1 VSRLV
6 STLPRLTIAGV
17 LAIAIAGACLA
28 CAKASAA
35 PCTLVAATSGSDH
48 NRGTT
53 ARPFRTVQ
61 RLADKLRAGQL
72 GCVRG
77 GVYREDVKIKHGGR
91 DATRRLTIES
101 YEGERATLVGRLYLP
116 RASRYVTIAQMNLNG
131 RNRSSLP
138 SPTVNSEDAEFTGDD
153 VTNEHTGICFILG
166 SSGYGRAKRTV
177 ISANR
182 IHDCGR
188 EPSHNQDHGIYVAES
203 DGARITNN
211 VIFKN
216 ADRGIQLFPD
226 AQNTVIQHNVIDG
239 NGEGITFSGDGTS
252 SNNTLVEFNLITN
265 AKIRY
270 DVESYYPDG
279 TPRGVNNVVRSNC
292 IFAGAQGTIGEES
305 GYTAKVG
312 NKAVNPQYASVA
324 AGNYAVPSANRCA
337 IYIAGGTPLA
347 PF

>member
-1 VSRLV
+1 M
-6 STLPRLTIAGV
+6 
-17 LAIAIAGACLA
+17 LAVAVALACLA
-28 CAKASAA
+28 CAKASAT

-48 NRGTT
+48 AKGTL
-53 ARPFRTVQ
+53 ARPLRTVQ
-61 RLADKLRAGQL
+61 RLADKLRPGQV

-91 DATRRLTIES
+91 GGAQRLTIQS

-116 RASRYVTIAQMNLNG
+116 RAAAFVTVAQMNLDG

-138 SPTVNSEDAEFTGDD
+138 SPTVNSQDAQFIGDD

-177 ISANR
+177 ISASR

-188 EPSHNQDHGIYVAES
+188 EPSHNEDHGIYVAES

-216 ADRGIQLFPD
+216 VDRGIQLFPD
-226 AQNTVIQHNVIDG
+226 AQGTVIEHNVIDA
-239 NGEGITFSGDGTS
+239 NGEGITFSGDGTTS
-252 SNNTLVEFNLITN
+252 SNSLVEYNVITN

-270 DVESYYPDG
+270 DIESYYPDG
-279 TPRGVNNVVRSNC
+279 TPHGVNNVVRNNC
-292 IFAGAQGTIGEES
+292 IFGGAHGAIGEEV
-305 GYTAKVG
+305 GYTARPG
-312 NKAVNPQYASVA
+312 NKTINPQYANVA
-324 AGNYAVPSANRCA
+324 GGNYAIPSANPCA
-337 IYIAGGTPLA
+337 SYVAGGTPLA
-347 PF
+347 RF